1 MESSGG
7 KENVWSFFFF
17 SYHFR
22 KVENRVVPHSFCCCC
37 CFIFAIYYFFSAVEQ
52 DRENVVCFVCWCST
66 LAGAGVGSRSLVRQS
81 RSFRW
86 IHHVWIA
93 VETLGHFVANNVH
106 QTFENGLMS
115 KKCDQRISFFVLFE
129 NKVNTL
135 TLIFSFADVSKNS
148 KPSWSANCLPLS

>member
-1 MESSGG
+1 MFE
-7 KENVWSFFFF
+7 VFFFF
-17 SYHFR
+17 FLSFSKSR
-22 KVENRVVPHSFCCCC
+22 KSRSPALILLLLLLLFYFCYL
-37 CFIFAIYYFFSAVEQ
+37 FFFFSAVEQ

>member
-1 MESSGG
+1 MFE
-7 KENVWSFFFF
+7 VFFFF

-22 KVENRVVPHSFCCCC
+22 KVENRVVPHSFCCCCCC

>member
-1 MESSGG
+1 MFE
-7 KENVWSFFFF
+7 VFFFF

>member
-1 MESSGG
+1 MFE
-7 KENVWSFFFF
+7 VFFFF

-37 CFIFAIYYFFSAVEQ
+37 CCCFIFAIYYFFSAVEQ
-52 DRENVVCFVCWCST
+52 DRENVVFFVCWCST